1 MIVPPPSFVDCA
13 HDATQDVEDDPKF
26 VTQPRIRSAMK
37 GSRRRSRK
45 DETEQDVCVR
55 FEQHVDVQEV
65 PHLRDIPAEE
75 VSATWYNSEDFNV
88 IKKSLV
94 VTLRLMLANKPVGS
108 DQCTRGLEFRTP
120 HGAKYRKKNK
130 LEALTAVW
138 NEQVAQ
144 WKDNV
149 TDDEAI
155 RRVYLEQSE
164 KCRETARKF
173 GLHDERAV
181 QKYLGE
187 DNLSDSDD
195 SVRSTSLRSRL
206 VVDEDIEDFSNK
218 IIEGFV
224 KQSCVSSAA

>member
-1 MIVPPPSFVDCA
+1 MIVPPSAYVTVTPS
-13 HDATQDVEDDPKF
+13 VEKG
-26 VTQPRIRSAMK
+26 VYEESKSAKPRIRSAMK
-37 GSRRRSRK
+37 GSRRKSQCARDSGAF
-45 DETEQDVCVR
+45 VS

-65 PHLRDIPAEE
+65 PHLRDLPPDQVAE
-75 VSATWYNSEDFNV
+75 VWYNGEDFET

-94 VTLRLMLANKPVGS
+94 VTLRLMIANKPVGS

-130 LEALTAVW
+130 VEALTAVW

-155 RRVYLEQSE
+155 RRVYIEQST
-164 KCRETARKF
+164 KCCETAKKF
-173 GLHDERAV
+173 GLHDEKAV

-187 DNLSDSDD
+187 DSSESED
-195 SVRSTSLRSRL
+195 SVCSTSLRARL
-206 VVDEDIEDFSNK
+206 VVEEDEFSNK
-218 IIEGFV
+218 IIDGFV
-224 KQSCVSSAA
+224 KQACVPSAA

>member
-1 MIVPPPSFVDCA
+1 MIVPPLA
-13 HDATQDVEDDPKF
+13 Y
-26 VTQPRIRSAMK
+26 VTVTPGVTKSVYEESKSTKPRIRSAMK
-37 GSRRRSRK
+37 GSRRNSQCCK
-45 DETEQDVCVR
+45 SSSESGASVT

-65 PHLRDIPAEE
+65 PHWRDLPSDE
-75 VSATWYNSEDFNV
+75 VSAIWYNGEDFES
-88 IKKSLV
+88 IKRSLV
-94 VTLRLMLANKPVGS
+94 VTLRLMIANKPVGS

-138 NEQVAQ
+138 NEQVVQ
-144 WKDNV
+144 WKDDV

-173 GLHDERAV
+173 GLHDEKAA

-187 DNLSDSDD
+187 DTSESED
-195 SVRSTSLRSRL
+195 SVRSTSLRARL
-206 VVDEDIEDFSNK
+206 VVDEDNLSKK
-218 IIEGFV
+218 IIDGFV
-224 KQSCVSSAA
+224 KQACVPSAA